1 MTKSKNEPPFVISFE
16 TAVLESIR
24 VQNKVYTKV
33 TLNSG
38 EEFVVNIKPYDII
51 KKSCSHYGTIIKLIK
66 KNSRDA
72 IGNHYKLPLVIS
84 HDYGIPCIFFP
95 TLSEKSDFN
104 VWFALEAVQ
113 SYSRSDDGGCSVVL
127 KNGKVITV
135 SSSPATITTQLSK
148 SFTLKNIHQSK
159 MRKLSSNSLLP
170 RIEPF

>member
-24 VQNKVYTKV
+24 VQNKVYTRV

-38 EEFVVNIKPYDII
+38 EEFVVNLKPYDII
-51 KKSCSHYGTIIKLIK
+51 KKSCSHYGTIIKLVK

-72 IGNHYKLPLVIS
+72 IGNVYKLPLVIS

-95 TLSEKSDFN
+95 LLSEKSDFN
-104 VWFALEAVQ
+104 VWFSLDAIQ
-113 SYSRSDDGGCSVVL
+113 TFSSSDDGGCLIFL
-127 KNGKVITV
+127 KNGKIIPVN
-135 SSSPATITTQLSK
+135 SSPNTITTQFSR
-148 SFTLKNIHQSK
+148 SSTLKNIHQTK

-170 RIEPF
+170 EIEPF